1 MRIATLS
8 IGDELTCGEVID
20 TNAAFIASALLEQG
34 FRVRRHTVVG
44 DFEEDIA
51 EALDNLAQSSNA
63 LIVTGGLG
71 PTADDITAAVA
82 ARVAGN
88 PLELNSRALEHI
100 GQILASLNLL
110 YSTTINDKQAYIPG
124 NSTIIPNPTGT
135 ACGFHLLH
143 HGCSIF
149 FLPGVPSEM
158 QRMLHESV
166 IPLLLEKTEKAG
178 VIRTARFS
186 IFGQAEAEIDKKLQG
201 IAQPEQGLYLGIC
214 VTFPW
219 MRVTVRVEAANEE
232 TAQGVLKSAADAVR
246 ERLKEWIFSE
256 GKTGM
261 EELVA
266 NLFKSRGLTLSL
278 AESCTGGMIAQ
289 RVTAIPG
296 SSAWFLEG
304 AVTYSNAAKVR
315 QLGVS
320 QELLEKCG
328 AVSSE
333 VAEAMA
339 IGIRAMSG
347 SDLALSVTG
356 IAGPD
361 GGTDEKPVGTVFI
374 SLACPGG
381 NRTERFQFYGSR
393 DNIRILTA
401 WTALDWL
408 QRYLST

>member
-8 IGDELTCGEVID
+8 IGDELTCGQVID
-20 TNAAFIASALLEQG
+20 TNAAFIASALLEHG
-34 FRVRRHTVVG
+34 FRVSRHTVVG
-44 DFEEDIA
+44 DFKEDIA
-51 EALDNLAQSSNA
+51 DALDSLASGHDA

-71 PTADDITAAVA
+71 PTADDTTAAVA
-82 ARVAGN
+82 ARVTGN

-100 GQILASLNLL
+100 GEILAGLNLL
-110 YSTTINDKQAYIPG
+110 YSTTINDKQAYIPQ
-124 NSTIIPNPTGT
+124 NSILLPNPTGT
-135 ACGFHLLH
+135 ACGFHLLYQ
-143 HGCSIF
+143 GCNLF
-149 FLPGVPSEM
+149 FLPGVPAEM

-166 IPLLLEKTEKAG
+166 IPLILEKPESRR
-178 VIRTARFS
+178 VIRTARFNV
-186 IFGQAEAEIDKKLQG
+186 FGPAEAEVDEKLLG
-201 IAQPEQGLYLGIC
+201 IARPEQGLYLGIC

-219 MRVTVRVEAANEE
+219 MRVTLRAEAASEE
-232 TAQGVLKSAADAVR
+232 TADMLLSPAADAVR

-261 EELVA
+261 DEHVA
-266 NLFKSRGLTLSL
+266 ELFKSRGLTLSL

-289 RVTAIPG
+289 RMTAIPG

-304 AVTYSNAAKVR
+304 AVTYSNAAKAR

-320 QELLEKCG
+320 EALLEKQG

-339 IGIRAMSG
+339 AGIRAKSG
-347 SDLALSVTG
+347 SDLALSITG

-381 NRTERFQFYGSR
+381 SRTEHFRFYGSR
-393 DNIRILTA
+393 DNIRTITA

-408 QRYLST
+408 RRYLLT